1 MALLNYFTMIYFNCS
16 GLYVRW
22 PQIALFG
29 IHLRDGDTPPTPSPN
44 SLYVL
49 GSPDR
54 TVFYAKHIEVIDGLG
69 KNRNFF
75 QLEIRYVIRTCGE
88 IPIHTSE
95 RF

>member
-1 MALLNYFTMIYFNCS
+1 MAPNRIIWDTLLQNCL
-16 GLYVRW
+16 GGG
-22 PQIALFG
+22 PPNP
-29 IHLRDGDTPPTPSPN
+29 HLRDGDTPPTPSTN

-69 KNRNFF
+69 KNRKKF